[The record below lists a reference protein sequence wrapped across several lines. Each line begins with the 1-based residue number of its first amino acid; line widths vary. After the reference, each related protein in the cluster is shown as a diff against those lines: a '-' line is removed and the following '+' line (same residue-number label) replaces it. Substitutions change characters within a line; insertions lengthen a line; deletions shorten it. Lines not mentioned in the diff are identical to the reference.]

1 MEELGRA
8 CTLISCCLRCP
19 DSRPWCSEHCC
30 SPAFCTV
37 VLERIDRW
45 GPGEILK
52 TFSFV
57 KVKVAG
63 KPLHVLGAVSFWG
76 WGCGQ
81 VVLQDEG
88 WSSKASSRPVCIAF
102 TRLRCWGFLR
112 QAQSQHQ
119 LQPPLRASVGD
130 RGWERQLC
138 SLSLRAW
145 EESIPSFL
153 GQLRPV

>member
-63 KPLHVLGAVSFWG
+63 KPLHVLRNTSCPDSMCITCCLAGGIITLSFTMGEWIH
-76 WGCGQ
+76 
-81 VVLQDEG
+81 L
-88 WSSKASSRPVCIAF
+88 A
-102 TRLRCWGFLR
+102 
-112 QAQSQHQ
+112 
-119 LQPPLRASVGD
+119 
-130 RGWERQLC
+130 
-138 SLSLRAW
+138 
-145 EESIPSFL
+145 
-153 GQLRPV
+153 